1 MNRLM
6 FLQTLFY
13 SHLQSRFFM
22 FEAIHPEFGIRAVLI
37 DPSIPILI
45 TSARYKLLREWA
57 HAYFHNRWWS
67 ILTVGN
73 IYIYTTQLKIHHSEY
88 TEESNPVPIP
98 VMVYLNPNVNWT
110 FIPFYPQFH
119 VRPGGSAVGGLL
131 PGGYEDKM
139 TLMSSQGASSS
150 QPRVSRDPSKQ
161 GVCIILLLC
170 LIYLPIYLS
179 TVSIY
184 LLYLSIYCI
193 YLSTVSIYLLYLSIY
208 CIYLSTVSI
217 DLSIDLSFDL
227 SIYLSLSI
235 YLYRSIDLSIYPK
248 APLLK
253 KNNRTIDFLAKSI
266 FDWKQIFFN
275 RFCFHWKFK
284 DWISDWFLKS
294 IFPWTTDK
302 FLLISRLIFLLISRL
317 NFRYIWWLDSH
328 MLGLTLVAGYKPH
341 VRVALATC
349 EGCFK

>member
-1 MNRLM
+1 MN
-6 FLQTLFY
+6 FIFYPEWIDWCFFKPSY

-170 LIYLPIYLS
+170 LIYLSIYRSIYLSIYRSIDLSIDLSIHLSIYLSIYLS
-179 TVSIY
+179 T
-184 LLYLSIYCI
+184 YCI
-193 YLSTVSIYLLYLSIY
+193 YLSTVSIY
-208 CIYLSTVSI
+208 CIGWG
-217 DLSIDLSFDL
+217 
-227 SIYLSLSI
+227 
-235 YLYRSIDLSIYPK
+235 
-248 APLLK
+248 
-253 KNNRTIDFLAKSI
+253 
-266 FDWKQIFFN
+266 WK
-275 RFCFHWKFK
+275 
-284 DWISDWFLKS
+284 
-294 IFPWTTDK
+294 
-302 FLLISRLIFLLISRL
+302 
-317 NFRYIWWLDSH
+317 
-328 MLGLTLVAGYKPH
+328 
-341 VRVALATC
+341 
-349 EGCFK
+349 